1 MMPLGAIIVGAQKA
15 GTSAVLGGLRR
26 SGRVLV
32 HDRPEFSYFLRGEE
46 HRLGWDAAIAR
57 DFAGHDGPLP
67 LVAKNVGILYS
78 TEAMDRL
85 ARHRSDIPVFVFLRD
100 PVKRAYSAYWYA
112 RSRGWENV
120 DSFSDALDMSLD
132 RFSTHELARAN
143 CDYLGR
149 GEYARH
155 LEALFERFDRR
166 QVRVYCTDDL
176 RVRGSEI
183 IEEIIV
189 AAGGAPGTPVPL
201 TRDNASGAA
210 RSEWLARAAT
220 SPGSVRKALRAILP
234 PRWRDAF
241 RRTIAR
247 FNRREFE
254 PPPMPAV
261 IRRRLA
267 EHYLP
272 HNRRLETLL
281 GRSFAMWSRG

>member
-1 MMPLGAIIVGAQKA
+1 VKPLGAIIVGAQKA

-32 HDRPEFSYFLRGEE
+32 HDRPEFSYFLRDEE
-46 HRLGWDAAIAR
+46 HRLGWAAAIAR
-57 DFAGHDGPLP
+57 DFSGRDGPLP

-78 TEAMDRL
+78 SEAMDRL

-112 RSRGWENV
+112 RSRGWEGIET
-120 DSFSDALDMSLD
+120 FSDALDASPD
-132 RFSTHELARAN
+132 RFATHELARAN

-176 RVRGSEI
+176 RARGAEI
-183 IEEIIV
+183 VEEIIV
-189 AAGGAPGTPVPL
+189 AAGGARGAPVQL

-220 SPGSVRKALRAILP
+220 SSGRVRKALRAFVP
-234 PRWRDAF
+234 RRWRDGI
-241 RRTIAR
+241 RSMIAR
-247 FNRREFE
+247 VNRREFE
-254 PPPMPAV
+254 PPPMPAAV
-261 IRRRLA
+261 HRRLL

-281 GRSFAMWSRG
+281 GRSFAKWSGG